1 MGKTLTEIFDKYVP
15 MAENRKILDSGRVL
29 RKRIDMEK
37 RMLEVDAAFD
47 SLVGKAE
54 LYKLEQA
61 LSETYRL
68 SYLKICPK
76 YDASLFTPKYFPEVI
91 AEARHTNIISHGFLQ
106 KYNADFDENTINI
119 EIMFGDG
126 GLGMMRD
133 ANVGDKIAH
142 IIENEF
148 GLKYE
153 VRFST
158 AGNIDVDYEELIAN
172 TFAAAHKKADTA
184 DVQDE
189 SEAFEMRTSLSNE
202 PMVNDIDERG
212 ILHIGNIMLDISSP
226 EPVYGEA
233 FDIVPTAMR
242 EIEGNMPSVIA
253 AGKMFGIDFRE
264 IRGKGTA
271 VSFFLTDD
279 DASVT
284 VKMMLPDDKAEL
296 FRSLR
301 GGCALAVRG
310 RYKYDEFAQENVLSP
325 IGVQKIKLVS
335 RTDDAPEKRV
345 ELHLHTN
352 MSMMDA
358 TIDPYGIVELAKNW
372 GHKAVA
378 ITDHGNVQGFQEAML
393 AAEKLGMKVIY
404 GMEAYF
410 VDDTAKAIYG
420 DEDISFEDEF
430 IVFDTETTGLS
441 PVYNKLTEIGAV
453 RVKDGEVLEVFNTFV
468 NPEVHIPE
476 NITEL
481 TGISDDMVADAPKTK
496 EAVESFLAFI
506 GDRTLV
512 AHNAT
517 FDMGFI
523 RKAADDYGLKFDNA
537 YIDTV
542 SMSRFVNPDLKK
554 HKLDIIAEYYGL
566 GDFNHHRA
574 SDDAEMCA
582 AIFYRMIDKLRGEG
596 IDSLAQMSHS
606 MVENTD
612 PKKLKTYHQIILV
625 KNKVGLKNLYRLIS
639 ESYLKYYKRVPR
651 IPKTQLEKYRE
662 GLIIGS
668 ACEAG
673 QLFSALVD
681 GRPWDELVSIAQF
694 YDYLEIQPLSNNGFL
709 IREGRVPNEEGL
721 RELNRKIVKL
731 GEETGKP
738 VVATCD
744 AHFLEKHDEI
754 YRKILLS
761 GMKFSDADADIGLYM
776 RTTDEMLA
784 EFAYLG
790 EEKARE
796 IVITN
801 TNKIADEIEDGI
813 RPFPKGTFTPKIDG
827 AEEDLQNRCYS
838 RAKSLYGDPLPDIV
852 RERLEKELGSIIKNG
867 FAVLYMIAQKLVS
880 YSESQGYLV
889 GSRGS
894 VGSSFVASM
903 GGISEVN
910 PLPPH
915 YYCPHCQY
923 SEFFTDGSV
932 GSGFDLPDKNCP
944 RCGTPLKGDGHNIP
958 FETFLG
964 FHGEKSPDIDLN
976 FSGEVQGKVH
986 KYTEELFGAENVFR
1000 AGTIGAVASKTAYGY
1015 VRKYLDEHKINTT
1028 KAEIERLVSHCV
1040 GVKRTTGQHPGG
1052 IVVVPK
1058 ENEIYDFTPVQ
1069 HPADDPNSNIVTTHF
1084 TFEYLHDTLLKL
1096 DELGHD
1102 IPTKYKMIERFTN
1115 TSVMDVP
1122 MNDPEVYK
1130 LFTSTEPLGAT
1141 AAEIRSPIGTLGIPE
1156 MGTGF
1161 VQGML
1166 MDTRPQTFADLLQV
1180 SGLSHGTDV
1189 WLGNAQ
1195 VLCKKNICTISS
1207 VIGTRDSIMISLIGY
1222 GMDSGDAFNIMEKV
1236 RKGKGLSP
1244 EMEGKMREAHVPD
1257 WYIDSCKK
1265 IKYLFPK
1272 AHAAAYVMSAI
1283 RLGWYK
1289 VHMPLEFYCAFLS
1302 AAPGGFDASIAM
1314 KGKEAVVR
1322 CLEEIEA
1329 KGNDTSQK
1337 DDALYNSMQLA
1348 NEFLARGFRFLPVD
1362 LYKSDAR
1369 LFLPENGKMR
1379 LPFGALPGLGE
1390 AAAQSLQSAKA
1401 EGEYLSVEDL
1411 QQRSCVSKAV
1421 LEILDANG
1429 VLAGL
1434 SETNQMRLF

>member
-15 MAENRKILDSGRVL
+15 MAENRKILDSGMVL

-133 ANVGDKIAH
+133 ANVGDKIAR

-189 SEAFEMRTSLSNE
+189 SEVFEMRTSLSNE

-325 IGVQKIKLVS
+325 MGVQKIKFVS

-393 AAEKLGMKVIY
+393 AAERLGMKVIY

-496 EAVESFLAFI
+496 EAVENFLAFI

-673 QLFSALVD
+673 QLFTALVE
-681 GRPWDELVSIAQF
+681 GNPWD
-694 YDYLEIQPLSNNGFL
+694 
-709 IREGRVPNEEGL
+709 
-721 RELNRKIVKL
+721 
-731 GEETGKP
+731 
-738 VVATCD
+738 
-744 AHFLEKHDEI
+744 
-754 YRKILLS
+754 
-761 GMKFSDADADIGLYM
+761 
-776 RTTDEMLA
+776 
-784 EFAYLG
+784 
-790 EEKARE
+790 
-796 IVITN
+796 
-801 TNKIADEIEDGI
+801 
-813 RPFPKGTFTPKIDG
+813 
-827 AEEDLQNRCYS
+827 
-838 RAKSLYGDPLPDIV
+838 
-852 RERLEKELGSIIKNG
+852 
-867 FAVLYMIAQKLVS
+867 
-880 YSESQGYLV
+880 
-889 GSRGS
+889 
-894 VGSSFVASM
+894 
-903 GGISEVN
+903 
-910 PLPPH
+910 
-915 YYCPHCQY
+915 
-923 SEFFTDGSV
+923 
-932 GSGFDLPDKNCP
+932 
-944 RCGTPLKGDGHNIP
+944 
-958 FETFLG
+958 
-964 FHGEKSPDIDLN
+964 
-976 FSGEVQGKVH
+976 
-986 KYTEELFGAENVFR
+986 
-1000 AGTIGAVASKTAYGY
+1000 
-1015 VRKYLDEHKINTT
+1015 
-1028 KAEIERLVSHCV
+1028 
-1040 GVKRTTGQHPGG
+1040 
-1052 IVVVPK
+1052 
-1058 ENEIYDFTPVQ
+1058 
-1069 HPADDPNSNIVTTHF
+1069 
-1084 TFEYLHDTLLKL
+1084 
-1096 DELGHD
+1096 
-1102 IPTKYKMIERFTN
+1102 
-1115 TSVMDVP
+1115 
-1122 MNDPEVYK
+1122 
-1130 LFTSTEPLGAT
+1130 
-1141 AAEIRSPIGTLGIPE
+1141 
-1156 MGTGF
+1156 
-1161 VQGML
+1161 
-1166 MDTRPQTFADLLQV
+1166 
-1180 SGLSHGTDV
+1180 
-1189 WLGNAQ
+1189 
-1195 VLCKKNICTISS
+1195 
-1207 VIGTRDSIMISLIGY
+1207 
-1222 GMDSGDAFNIMEKV
+1222 
-1236 RKGKGLSP
+1236 
-1244 EMEGKMREAHVPD
+1244 
-1257 WYIDSCKK
+1257 
-1265 IKYLFPK
+1265 
-1272 AHAAAYVMSAI
+1272 
-1283 RLGWYK
+1283 
-1289 VHMPLEFYCAFLS
+1289 
-1302 AAPGGFDASIAM
+1302 
-1314 KGKEAVVR
+1314 
-1322 CLEEIEA
+1322 
-1329 KGNDTSQK
+1329 
-1337 DDALYNSMQLA
+1337 
-1348 NEFLARGFRFLPVD
+1348 
-1362 LYKSDAR
+1362 
-1369 LFLPENGKMR
+1369 
-1379 LPFGALPGLGE
+1379 
-1390 AAAQSLQSAKA
+1390 
-1401 EGEYLSVEDL
+1401 
-1411 QQRSCVSKAV
+1411 
-1421 LEILDANG
+1421 
-1429 VLAGL
+1429 
-1434 SETNQMRLF
+1434 